1 MSPLRDL
8 IARLNDTAANPPVTC
23 MVSDAMLTYTQVLI
37 EELEM
42 PNVFVWQIAATGVV
56 SFAHFRDQMKQLVT
70 LLKEPSQKTD
80 DMLDKKVEWIPG
92 TKGARMRDLLNV
104 IRVRDR
110 NGYMEDSSEGDME
123 RVSKASAVI
132 FNTYDSLEGEDLNSL
147 SSIFGRVYS
156 IGHIQM
162 LLNHISNDFYES
174 VDGNLWNAE
183 PECIKWLDSKEPGS
197 VIYVSFGSS
206 TITTAEELVELAC
219 GLADSKHNFLWIIR
233 PDLIKG
239 DSAILPQDF
248 LFETKEKG
256 FVASWSPQEQVLN
269 HPSTGAFLTH
279 CGWNPTIESISAG
292 VPMICWPFFGDQ
304 FANSRKSCN
313 EWGIGLEL
321 RDGFKRE
328 EVENIVNEILI
339 GEKGK
344 KVKEKAWNGR
354 KWRKRPQVFMVHLL

>member
-1 MSPLRDL
+1 MF
-8 IARLNDTAANPPVTC
+8 T
-23 MVSDAMLTYTQVLI
+23 
-37 EELEM
+37 
-42 PNVFVWQIAATGVV
+42 
-56 SFAHFRDQMKQLVT
+56 
-70 LLKEPSQKTD
+70 EPSQKTD
-80 DMLDKKVEWIPG
+80 DMLDKKLEWIPG
-92 TKGARMRDLLNV
+92 TKSARMRDLLRV
-104 IRVRDR
+104 IRVQDR

-147 SSIFGRVYS
+147 SSVFGRVYS
-156 IGHIQM
+156 IGPTQM
-162 LLNHISNDFYES
+162 LLNHISDDFYES

-206 TITTAEELVELAC
+206 TITTAEELVELAW

-256 FVASWSPQEQVLN
+256 FVASWCPQEQVLN
-269 HPSTGAFLTH
+269 HPSIGGFLTH
-279 CGWNPTIESISAG
+279 CGWNSMIESISAG

-321 RDGFKRE
+321 
-328 EVENIVNEILI
+328 
-339 GEKGK
+339 
-344 KVKEKAWNGR
+344 
-354 KWRKRPQVFMVHLL
+354 

>member
-1 MSPLRDL
+1 
-8 IARLNDTAANPPVTC
+8 
-23 MVSDAMLTYTQVLI
+23 
-37 EELEM
+37 
-42 PNVFVWQIAATGVV
+42 
-56 SFAHFRDQMKQLVT
+56 
-70 LLKEPSQKTD
+70 
-80 DMLDKKVEWIPG
+80 
-92 TKGARMRDLLNV
+92 
-104 IRVRDR
+104 
-110 NGYMEDSSEGDME
+110 
-123 RVSKASAVI
+123 
-132 FNTYDSLEGEDLNSL
+132 
-147 SSIFGRVYS
+147 
-156 IGHIQM
+156 M
-162 LLNHISNDFYES
+162 LLNHISDDFYES

-206 TITTAEELVELAC
+206 TITTAEELVELAW

-256 FVASWSPQEQVLN
+256 FVASWCPQEQVLN
-269 HPSTGAFLTH
+269 HPSIGGFLTH
-279 CGWNPTIESISAG
+279 CGWNSMIESISAG

-321 RDGFKRE
+321 RDGFIRD

-344 KVKEKAWNGR
+344 KVK
-354 KWRKRPQVFMVHLL
+354 KRVLEWKKMAEEATGFDGSSSLNLNNLVNEVLLSKS